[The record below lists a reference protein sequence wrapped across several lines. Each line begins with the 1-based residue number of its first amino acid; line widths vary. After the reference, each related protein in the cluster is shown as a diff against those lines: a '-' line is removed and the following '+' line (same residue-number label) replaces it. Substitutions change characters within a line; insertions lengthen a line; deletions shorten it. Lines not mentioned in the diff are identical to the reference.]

1 MQSSPARRRRP
12 AAAPPAVA
20 GLLADNPA
28 TGMRWLVTGVSCLVS
43 ALILGDLA
51 APTRVLADG
60 AITRVGAELRY
71 DSDSG
76 DRENLV
82 ISRPAQ
88 AFECAPAGAPC
99 LQFANGPERIRVSPS
114 SAPGCTVV
122 NNSNQ
127 TAVACSPPG
136 VTGVRLN
143 LNDGDDFVALL
154 DAVPATT
161 MIGGTGS
168 DHLDSHGG
176 SDTVVGGP
184 GDDEIR
190 DDNDGS
196 GADVL
201 DGGPGNDAIVLGAGN
216 DDVSGGP
223 GVDTVTMG
231 SGDDTVRL
239 DNVANDGPAGEA
251 KNIHTDLEVVD
262 GALGSDKL
270 FGHAAANTLL
280 GGPGNDLIN
289 GGGGPDVVEGGSG
302 ADDLRGGPGLDR
314 VAYSNSAGQTITLND
329 VRDDGAPGE
338 LDNVHA
344 DVEDVAAGA
353 GDDTVI
359 GSPAANFLD
368 GGEGNDGLEGL
379 GGIDAYFGGPGADTL
394 FARDG
399 IAERVQCGPE
409 TDSVDADALD
419 LLADCENALPSS
431 AVLQT
436 PPPTNAAPPSR
447 PAASWSNPLSFHA
460 ATAIDQPSSPVRPR
474 ASSATPIRTAR
485 TRAIRPPSRLSH
497 ALKRCT
503 VAAVFSGEN
512 VYPSSGTSS
521 SVNMI
526 TLKAITLTTVS
537 VVERFC

>member
-1 MQSSPARRRRP
+1 
-12 AAAPPAVA
+12 VV
-20 GLLADNPA
+20 G
-28 TGMRWLVTGVSCLVS
+28 
-43 ALILGDLA
+43 ALILAELA
-51 APTRVLADG
+51 APTRALADG
-60 AITRVGAELRY
+60 AVTRVGAELRY

-76 DRENLV
+76 GRENLV

-88 AFECAPAGAPC
+88 AFECAPAAAPC
-99 LQFANGPERIRVSPS
+99 LQFANGPQRIRV
-114 SAPGCTVV
+114 APGSDPGCAVV

-127 TAVACSPPG
+127 TVVACSPSG
-136 VTGVRLN
+136 VARVRLN

-154 DAVPATT
+154 DGVPETT
-161 MIGGTGS
+161 MMGGSGS
-168 DHLDSHGG
+168 DHLGSHGG

-190 DDNDGS
+190 DDEDGR

-216 DDVSGGP
+216 DDVIGGSE
-223 GVDTVTMG
+223 VDTVTMG
-231 SGDDTVRL
+231 SGDDAVRL
-239 DNVANDGPAGEA
+239 DDVANDGTVGEA
-251 KNIHTDLEVVD
+251 KNVHTDVEVVD

-270 FGHAAANTLL
+270 FGHAAANILL
-280 GGPGNDLIN
+280 GGPGNDVIN
-289 GGGGPDVVEGGSG
+289 GGGGPDVIEGGG
-302 ADDLRGGPGLDR
+302 GGDDLRGGPGLDR

-344 DVEDVAAGA
+344 DMEDVAAGP

-359 GSPAANFLD
+359 GSQAANFLD

-379 GGIDAYFGGPGADTL
+379 GGVDAYFGGPGTDAL

-409 TDSVDADALD
+409 TDSVDADAID

-436 PPPTNAAPPSR
+436 PTPTNAR
-447 PAASWSNPLSFHA
+447 PADGTSTHLGARSPRLAARPGPPFDRGA
-460 ATAIDQPSSPVRPR
+460 YEGAPGARCVATARWEES
-474 ASSATPIRTAR
+474 
-485 TRAIRPPSRLSH
+485 
-497 ALKRCT
+497 
-503 VAAVFSGEN
+503 
-512 VYPSSGTSS
+512 
-521 SVNMI
+521 
-526 TLKAITLTTVS
+526 
-537 VVERFC
+537 